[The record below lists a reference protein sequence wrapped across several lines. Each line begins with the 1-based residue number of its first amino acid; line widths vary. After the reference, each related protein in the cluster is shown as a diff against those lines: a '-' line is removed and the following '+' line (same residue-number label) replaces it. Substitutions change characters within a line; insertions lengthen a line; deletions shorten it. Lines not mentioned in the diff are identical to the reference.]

1 MPSIYTNLKKSDK
14 KHIRTEKARI
24 RRQFLDVAK
33 QEEMITELYK
43 KMVPA
48 QILGEARP
56 EGRPAAALNPKSETL
71 NSKQIKK
78 PNAKKTEKLEAK
90 AVKPKK
96 AAVKKV
102 KA

>member
-24 RRQFLDVAK
+24 RRQFLDFAK
-33 QEEMITELYK
+33 QEELITELYK

-48 QILGEARP
+48 AI
-56 EGRPAAALNPKSETL
+56 
-71 NSKQIKK
+71 
-78 PNAKKTEKLEAK
+78 LEAVK
-90 AVKPKK
+90 APKEVKVPKATKETKVAKETKVTKAAKAKK
-96 AAVKKV
+96 AAPKKV

>member
-33 QEEMITELYK
+33 QEEMITELYR

-48 QILGEARP
+48 LAE
-56 EGRPAAALNPKSETL
+56 NPKSQTT
-71 NSKQIKK
+71 NPKQIQKTETPK
-78 PNAKKTEKLEAK
+78 TAKKVATK
-90 AVKPKK
+90 KK